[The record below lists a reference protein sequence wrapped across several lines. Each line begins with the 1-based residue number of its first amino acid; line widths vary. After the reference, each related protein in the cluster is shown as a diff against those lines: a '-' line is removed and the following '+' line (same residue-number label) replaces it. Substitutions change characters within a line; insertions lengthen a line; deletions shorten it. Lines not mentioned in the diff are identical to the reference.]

1 MKRSEAARY
10 ARLSAILA
18 FTLVAI
24 TSGIYLH
31 RVWVARV
38 EKKNAPPPPP
48 QDVERQ
54 SSSLTFSK
62 GEGIHKVFTVQASK
76 STDFRGQDAS
86 LLEEVTVTVFGKTG
100 ERNDV
105 IRSKSC
111 RYSKADGAIQ
121 CSGTVDMELQ
131 SAADAERSKQTP
143 GVAQGV
149 VHVAT
154 SGVTFDR
161 ATGNAQTVAPVKFDF
176 PNGNGDGVG
185 AVYASE
191 EGHLRLV
198 SDVHLKLRPA
208 PEAAAA
214 KPEKPR
220 KPGATVTEVAVN
232 GSSLEFDRNTGI
244 IQLHGPV
251 TADTAAQRL
260 TCGELVLT
268 LDEQFHSQTLIASP
282 GTLKQEPQV
291 TTRGANGE
299 NSLTADKL
307 TTHFAPEGWIRAVDA
322 EGNVHGMSASGSL
335 QAENGQLEMW
345 PRQNEVKQIMM
356 RGNVQATT
364 RDAKTGS
371 QRHLAT
377 NVLRLDFSGGKPG
390 VSSHVQHA
398 ETLERGTLEWTDAA
412 AASAAGATGARS
424 KLSGDKLALDFGPLG
439 KARQL
444 VATGAVQTER
454 QAGTGP
460 LQTASAASGV
470 VQLEPTGGWSQITMH
485 DHVRLKEGDRSAE
498 AQQAVFVKADESA
511 VLSGQAMA
519 RDASSETRATKIIF
533 HQTTGDVEAEG
544 NVRSTDLSAKAS
556 SVSFSSAASN
566 ISADNMK
573 GNSKTGRALYTGHAR
588 LWQGASVLQADSIDL
603 QRATRILVA
612 NGNVKAV
619 FLQAPQAEAQA
630 QVPGVTQVSTA
641 SSTPKPKQ
649 PTVWHISS
657 GTLTYWDAENRAHLE
672 KDVVVQSP
680 EEKIRSAALDL
691 EFTRDPNAKGTG
703 PATGGA
709 SQISRAVATGGVV
722 VEQLGRRGTAD
733 RGVYTAADQNFVL
746 SGGTP
751 TLYDATE
758 GTTTGR
764 KLTFNIAD
772 DTIIVDSGNGSRTLT
787 KHRVQ

>member
-31 RVWVARV
+31 RVWVAHV

-62 GEGIHKVFTVQASK
+62 GEGIHKEFTVQASK
-76 STDFRGQDAS
+76 STDFKGQDAS

-131 SAADAERSKQTP
+131 SAADEERSKQTP
-143 GVAQGV
+143 GMLQGV

-208 PEAAAA
+208 PPDPA
-214 KPEKPR
+214 KPVLR
-220 KPGATVTEVAVN
+220 KLGSAVTEVAVN
-232 GSSLEFDRNTGI
+232 GSSLEFDRNMGV

-260 TCGELVLT
+260 TCGELVLK
-268 LDEQFHSQTLIASP
+268 LDEQFRSQTLIASP

-291 TTRGANGE
+291 TTRGASGE
-299 NSLTADKL
+299 NTLTADKL
-307 TTHFAPEGWIRAVDA
+307 TTRFAPEGWIRTVDA

-345 PRQNEVKQIMM
+345 PRLNEAKQMM
-356 RGNVQATT
+356 MHGNVQATT

-377 NVLRLDFSGGKPG
+377 NVLRLDFSGGEPG
-390 VSSHVQHA
+390 ETSHVQHA
-398 ETLERGTLEWTDAA
+398 ETLERGTLEWTDAV
-412 AASAAGATGARS
+412 STSGATAARS

-511 VLSGQAMA
+511 VLS
-519 RDASSETRATKIIF
+519 
-533 HQTTGDVEAEG
+533 
-544 NVRSTDLSAKAS
+544 
-556 SVSFSSAASN
+556 
-566 ISADNMK
+566 
-573 GNSKTGRALYTGHAR
+573 
-588 LWQGASVLQADSIDL
+588 
-603 QRATRILVA
+603 
-612 NGNVKAV
+612 
-619 FLQAPQAEAQA
+619 
-630 QVPGVTQVSTA
+630 
-641 SSTPKPKQ
+641 
-649 PTVWHISS
+649 
-657 GTLTYWDAENRAHLE
+657 
-672 KDVVVQSP
+672 
-680 EEKIRSAALDL
+680 
-691 EFTRDPNAKGTG
+691 
-703 PATGGA
+703 
-709 SQISRAVATGGVV
+709 
-722 VEQLGRRGTAD
+722 
-733 RGVYTAADQNFVL
+733 
-746 SGGTP
+746 
-751 TLYDATE
+751 
-758 GTTTGR
+758 
-764 KLTFNIAD
+764 
-772 DTIIVDSGNGSRTLT
+772 
-787 KHRVQ
+787 

>member
-24 TSGIYLH
+24 TGGIYLH
-31 RVWVARV
+31 RVWVAHV

-143 GVAQGV
+143 GVPQGV

-161 ATGNAQTVAPVKFDF
+161 ATGNAQTVAPVKFGF

-208 PEAAAA
+208 PPDPA
-214 KPEKPR
+214 KPVQH

-251 TADTAAQRL
+251 IADTAAQRL

-268 LDEQFHSQTLIASP
+268 LDEQFRSQMLIASP

-299 NSLTADKL
+299 NTLTADKL
-307 TTHFAPEGWIRAVDA
+307 TTRFAPEGWIRTLDA

-335 QAENGQLEMW
+335 AAENGQLEMW
-345 PRQNEVKQIMM
+345 PRLNEAKQIMM
-356 RGNVQATT
+356 HGNVQATT

-390 VSSHVQHA
+390 ETSHVQHA

-412 AASAAGATGARS
+412 AGPSATAARS

-460 LQTASAASGV
+460 LQTASAASGM

-519 RDASSETRATKIIF
+519 RDASSETRAAKIIF
-533 HQTTGDVEAEG
+533 HQSSGDVEAEG

-566 ISADNMK
+566 ISADSMK

-619 FLQAPQAEAQA
+619 FLQAPQAQTQA
-630 QVPGVTQVSTA
+630 QVSGVTQVSTA
-641 SSTPKPKQ
+641 ASASKPKQ

-680 EEKIRSAALDL
+680 DEKIRSAVLDL
-691 EFTRDPNAKGTG
+691 EFTRDANAKGTG

-733 RGVYTAADQNFVL
+733 RGVYTAADQKFVL

-764 KLTFNIAD
+764 ELTFNIAD

>member
-24 TSGIYLH
+24 TGGIYLH
-31 RVWVARV
+31 RVWVAHV

-143 GVAQGV
+143 GVPQGV

-161 ATGNAQTVAPVKFDF
+161 ATGNAQTVAPVKFGF

-208 PEAAAA
+208 PPDPA
-214 KPEKPR
+214 KPVQH

-251 TADTAAQRL
+251 IADTAAQRL

-268 LDEQFHSQTLIASP
+268 LDEQFRSQMLIASP

-299 NSLTADKL
+299 NTLTADKL
-307 TTHFAPEGWIRAVDA
+307 TTRFAPEGWIRTVDA

-335 QAENGQLEMW
+335 AAENGQLEMW
-345 PRQNEVKQIMM
+345 PRLNEAKQIMM
-356 RGNVQATT
+356 HGNVQATT

-390 VSSHVQHA
+390 ETSHVQHA

-412 AASAAGATGARS
+412 AGPSATAARS

-460 LQTASAASGV
+460 LQTASAASGM

-519 RDASSETRATKIIF
+519 RDASSETRAAKIIF
-533 HQTTGDVEAEG
+533 HQSSGDVEAEG

-566 ISADNMK
+566 ISADSMK

-619 FLQAPQAEAQA
+619 FLQAPQAETQA
-630 QVPGVTQVSTA
+630 QVSGVTQVSTA
-641 SSTPKPKQ
+641 ASASKPKQ

-680 EEKIRSAALDL
+680 DEKIRSAALDL
-691 EFTRDPNAKGTG
+691 DFTRDANGKGTG

-709 SQISRAVATGGVV
+709 AQISRAVATGGVV
-722 VEQLGRRGTAD
+722 VEQLGSTRHRRSRRVHGCGPEIRVKWRNAHALRCD
-733 RGVYTAADQNFVL
+733 
-746 SGGTP
+746 
-751 TLYDATE
+751 
-758 GTTTGR
+758 GR
-764 KLTFNIAD
+764 HH
-772 DTIIVDSGNGSRTLT
+772 NGA
-787 KHRVQ
+787 

>member
-31 RVWVARV
+31 RVWVAHV

-48 QDVERQ
+48 EDVERQ

-62 GEGIHKVFTVQASK
+62 GEGIHKIFTVKASK
-76 STDFRGQDAS
+76 STDFKGQDAS

-131 SAADAERSKQTP
+131 SAADAGRSKQGSGAP
-143 GVAQGV
+143 QGV

-191 EGHLRLV
+191 EGHLRLIK
-198 SDVHLKLRPA
+198 DVHLKLRPA
-208 PEAAAA
+208 PENTAA

-220 KPGATVTEVAVN
+220 KPGATVTEVGVN

-268 LDEQFHSQTLIASP
+268 LDEQFRSQTLIASP

-291 TTRGANGE
+291 TTRGASGE
-299 NSLTADKL
+299 NTLTADKL
-307 TTHFAPEGWIRAVDA
+307 TTRFAPEGWIRTVDA

-335 QAENGQLEMW
+335 QAENGKLEMW
-345 PRQNEVKQIMM
+345 PRLNEAKQIMM
-356 RGNVQATT
+356 RGNVRATT

-390 VSSHVQHA
+390 ETSHVQHA
-398 ETLERGTLEWTDAA
+398 ETLERGTLEWTDAVAVSA
-412 AASAAGATGARS
+412 AAPGATGARS

-460 LQTASAASGV
+460 SQTASAASGV

-566 ISADNMK
+566 ISADSMK

-588 LWQGASVLQADSIDL
+588 LWQGVSVLQADSIDL
-603 QRATRILVA
+603 QRAARILVA
-612 NGNVKAV
+612 NGNVRAV
-619 FLQAPQAEAQA
+619 FLQAPQA
-630 QVPGVTQVSTA
+630 QVQGVTQVSTA
-641 SSTPKPKQ
+641 ASTTKPKQ
-649 PTVWHISS
+649 PTLWHISS

-672 KDVVVQSP
+672 KDVAVQSP

-691 EFTRDPNAKGTG
+691 EFIRDANAKGTG

-709 SQISRAVATGGVV
+709 AQISRAVATGGVV

-764 KLTFNIAD
+764 ELTFNIAD